1 MSRPTNPRSGGT
13 TSIVPGSAG
22 RRGRSET
29 TYTGSADDD
38 PRRARQRG
46 RNPTN
51 DTSSKAPR
59 WWRFWVFLFV
69 LALDAVISLLLLTPL
84 FPRYVPNMRYKCRST
99 SSALHPL
106 YLPLSRPIQN
116 ILLTELNCFIYSF
129 FFLFSYKTLLY
140 RLEKMEDI
148 TRGHYTLHGSLWDL
162 SILAIPRIL
171 SALLAIIVSYHRL
184 EPRPEFPFA
193 LYHGTTGERKSKA
206 ELDGEALEEPFG
218 QLIKRYVL
226 RMGYLTE
233 CSVLLTGILL
243 AAKCLARLN
252 VEIGIFDEAQPEHAL
267 FWIALA
273 LTGLFSLVEV
283 TNVDSIEIL
292 AGELGQQRRREF
304 GCGTGQALWVE
315 RISESL
321 AQPLLSAVNSEADLQ
336 GAGAGDEEHAT
347 SSASNSNAKA
357 NGKTATTVDN
367 DNARGYSDI
376 GTDANYKAELSD
388 LLNVCEPDKYL
399 ILLACLF
406 LVCAAIANIYVPKYT
421 GKVLDNLVTQS
432 GNTSSSFVQ
441 FEKSTDTNNGDN
453 DSGHHGGSIVQ
464 IPGFVKNIEMLV
476 LASILGGVFGG
487 IRGALFTFIGA
498 RANVRLRIRL
508 MDSLLSQEVGFYDTT
523 RTGDITSR
531 LSSDTTLV
539 GSSIS
544 TNLNIFLRSTVQAAG
559 VLCFMFFISWQLA
572 LLSFLLVP
580 VISVLSKIYGRYLR
594 RLSKLQQKK
603 LADGNSVSESSISS
617 MATVRS
623 FGAEG
628 LELAEFC
635 ECMEKYL
642 SLNVRTATAT
652 LGYSTCVGALPEL
665 VKALVL
671 FYGGLLVQ
679 SDGPNHI
686 TGGQLISFILYL
698 SYLSSAF
705 SSLGGIY
712 ASLVRA
718 VGAADKV
725 FELMNRTPQ
734 LTRPTHVDNERIE
747 RAFANHKKGILS
759 VESTCVVKQRAMGLY
774 PETCRGEITL
784 KDVQSRYPARPQ
796 RVVLDG
802 MDLKISPGTVVALCG
817 VSGSGKSSV
826 VKLIQHL
833 YEPSRGEVCIDGI
846 PVQELSADWL
856 CRNVTVVSQ
865 EPTLFARSVRRNIIY
880 GLEGTDDEPS
890 QEDVEE
896 AARLANAAS
905 FIESLPQG
913 YETEVGERGIQLS
926 GGQKQRVA
934 IARAL
939 VRKPRILL
947 LDVRNILFFVLYY
960 WIWKPVSCFSIRP
973 FD

>member
-1 MSRPTNPRSGGT
+1 MQKRDREGEERTNGRWTTQQLILLPEHSLLYHCSASTCQTCISNNNRNKYHLLCSAQRNVDPPIRMNQQTNPT
-13 TSIVPGSAG
+13 
-22 RRGRSET
+22 
-29 TYTGSADDD
+29 DD
-38 PRRARQRG
+38 A
-46 RNPTN
+46 
-51 DTSSKAPR
+51 KAPR

-69 LALDAVISLLLLTPL
+69 LALDAVTSLLLLTPL
-84 FPRYVPNMRYKCRST
+84 IPS
-99 SSALHPL
+99 L
-106 YLPLSRPIQN
+106 Q
-116 ILLTELNCFIYSF
+116 
-129 FFLFSYKTLLY
+129 
-140 RLEKMEDI
+140 KMEDV
-148 TRGHYTLHGSLWDL
+148 TQGHYTLHGSLGDL
-162 SILAIPRIL
+162 MSLAIPRIL

-184 EPRPEFPFA
+184 EPRPESPFDLHHA
-193 LYHGTTGERKSKA
+193 VTGERKSKA
-206 ELDGEALEEPFG
+206 ELEGEALEEPFLP
-218 QLIKRYVL
+218 LIKRYIL

-252 VEIGIFDEAQPEHAL
+252 VEIGVFDEAEPEHPL
-267 FWIALA
+267 FWVALA
-273 LTGLFSLVEV
+273 LTGFFSLVEV
-283 TNVDSIEIL
+283 TNVDSIEVL
-292 AGELGQQRRREF
+292 AGELGQQRRRDSASV
-304 GCGTGQALWVE
+304 TWVE

-336 GAGAGDEEHAT
+336 REGAGTDEEHVA
-347 SSASNSNAKA
+347 SSSSS
-357 NGKTATTVDN
+357 NGKASTVDN
-367 DNARGYSDI
+367 ENARGYSDI

-388 LLNVCEPDKYL
+388 LLSMCEPDKYL
-399 ILLACLF
+399 ILLACVF

-421 GKVLDNLVTQS
+421 GKILDDLVTQS
-432 GNTSSSFVQ
+432 DDTSSSFYR
-441 FEKSTDTNNGDN
+441 FGNSSDSNNDD
-453 DSGHHGGSIVQ
+453 DSGHHGGSIVH

-476 LASILGGVFGG
+476 LVSILGGVFGG
-487 IRGALFTFIGA
+487 IRGAIFTLCGA
-498 RANVRLRIRL
+498 RINVRLRIKL
-508 MDSLLSQEVGFYDTT
+508 MDSLLSQEVGFFDTT

-539 GSSIS
+539 GSSIT
-544 TNLNIFLRSTVQAAG
+544 TNLNIFLRSSVQAAG
-559 VLCFMFFISWQLA
+559 VLFFMFFISWQLA

-603 LADGNSVSESSISS
+603 LADGNSVSESTISS

-635 ECMEKYL
+635 ECMERYL
-642 SLNVRTATAT
+642 SLNLRTATAT

-734 LTRPTHVDNERIE
+734 MTRPTHVDNQRIE
-747 RAFANHKKGILS
+747 RAFANHKKGVLS
-759 VESTCVVKQRAMGLY
+759 VDSTCVITQRAMGLY
-774 PETCRGEITL
+774 PETCAGEITL

-926 GGQKQRVA
+926 GGQKQRYVR
-934 IARAL
+934 ARSAMCRMHRSIL
-939 VRKPRILL
+939 V
-947 LDVRNILFFVLYY
+947 
-960 WIWKPVSCFSIRP
+960 
-973 FD
+973 

>member
-1 MSRPTNPRSGGT
+1 
-13 TSIVPGSAG
+13 
-22 RRGRSET
+22 
-29 TYTGSADDD
+29 
-38 PRRARQRG
+38 
-46 RNPTN
+46 
-51 DTSSKAPR
+51 
-59 WWRFWVFLFV
+59 
-69 LALDAVISLLLLTPL
+69 
-84 FPRYVPNMRYKCRST
+84 
-99 SSALHPL
+99 
-106 YLPLSRPIQN
+106 
-116 ILLTELNCFIYSF
+116 
-129 FFLFSYKTLLY
+129 
-140 RLEKMEDI
+140 MEDV

-171 SALLAIIVSYHRL
+171 SALLAIVVSYHRL
-184 EPRPEFPFA
+184 APRPESPFDLHHA
-193 LYHGTTGERKSKA
+193 GTGERKSKA
-206 ELDGEALEEPFG
+206 ELEGEALEEPFLP
-218 QLIKRYVL
+218 LIKRYVL

-243 AAKCLARLN
+243 ASKCLARLN
-252 VEIGIFDEAQPEHAL
+252 VEIGIFDEAEPEHPL
-267 FWIALA
+267 FWVALA

-283 TNVDSIEIL
+283 SNVDSIEVL
-292 AGELGQQRRREF
+292 AGELGQQRRRESSASA
-304 GCGTGQALWVE
+304 TWVE

-336 GAGAGDEEHAT
+336 QTGTDEEHA
-347 SSASNSNAKA
+347 SSSTSNS
-357 NGKTATTVDN
+357 NGKTAATTNVDN

-399 ILLACLF
+399 ILLACVF

-421 GKVLDNLVTQS
+421 GKILDDLVRQ
-432 GNTSSSFVQ
+432 
-441 FEKSTDTNNGDN
+441 STDDTSLSMFAQLGNSSDSNNGDD
-453 DSGHHGGSIVQ
+453 DSGHHGGSIAH

-498 RANVRLRIRL
+498 RANVRLRIKL
-508 MDSLLSQEVGFYDTT
+508 MDSLLSQEVGFFDTT

-539 GSSIS
+539 GSSIT

-559 VLCFMFFISWQLA
+559 VLVFMFFISWQLA

-603 LADGNSVSESSISS
+603 LADGNSVSESTLSS

-623 FGAEG
+623 FGAEC

-635 ECMEKYL
+635 ECMERYL
-642 SLNVRTATAT
+642 LLNVRTATAT

-679 SDGPNHI
+679 SDGSNHI

-734 LTRPTHVDNERIE
+734 MTRPTNVDTERIE
-747 RAFANHKKGILS
+747 RAFANHKKGVLS
-759 VESTCVVKQRAMGLY
+759 VDSTCVIKQRAMGLY
-774 PETCRGEITL
+774 PETCTGEITL
-784 KDVQSRYPARPQ
+784 KDVQSIYPARPK

-947 LDVRNILFFVLYY
+947 LDVRKILYC
-960 WIWKPVSCFSIRP
+960 WIWTPVSCFMHSFIGLTPLIFSIFFIQEATSALDSESEHLVQTAIDDMISGHRSLDGDP
-973 FD
+973 SRSMTVVIIAHRLSTVRNADCIFVVEDGKVVEQGNHEELITKEEGVYSGLIRRQLGHSEDNKG